1 MSCRR
6 ERFALGL
13 VGQRISPFL
22 GGKDQQGKQNL
33 VSMEAPL
40 LAFSFQLLKVITW
53 FLFISEGPH
62 PVGLWGPLV
71 EVGPLSHTRLF
82 SGSLVAFL
90 FPSFLQIINSQAAV
104 STFWWLLLIKVQ
116 QSKGLDP
123 GESRIHWK
131 AEEIC
136 PEMEG
141 RISSLSGHRRL
152 DQDTHIHTWQGHWP
166 IQHLLI
172 WIFDA
177 PLWAT
182 SELQPAWA
190 VLITQPAATIS

>member
-1 MSCRR
+1 MSCWR

-13 VGQRISPFL
+13 VRQRISPFL

-33 VSMEAPL
+33 VSVEAPL

-62 PVGLWGPLV
+62 PVGLWSLLV
-71 EVGPLSHTRLF
+71 EVGPLTHTRLF

-104 STFWWLLLIKVQ
+104 STFWSHLLIKVQ

-123 GESRIHWK
+123 GESWIHWNWSRNGSPCQFPFS
-131 AEEIC
+131 AQIRPGHPHPHLAGTLAHPAPSHVNLWC
-136 PEMEG
+136 PTVG
-141 RISSLSGHRRL
+141 HVRITASMSCS
-152 DQDTHIHTWQGHWP
+152 
-166 IQHLLI
+166 
-172 WIFDA
+172 
-177 PLWAT
+177 
-182 SELQPAWA
+182 
-190 VLITQPAATIS
+190 